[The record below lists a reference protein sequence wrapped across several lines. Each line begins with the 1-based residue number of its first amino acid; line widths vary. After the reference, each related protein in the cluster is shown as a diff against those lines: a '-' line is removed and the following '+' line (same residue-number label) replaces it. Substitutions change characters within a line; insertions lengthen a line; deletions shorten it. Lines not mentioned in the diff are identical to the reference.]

1 MLRKYK
7 MKYEEYMSD
16 VKHIFFA
23 VQLTLKSVVTS
34 IDLLSLIYKL
44 VDTNKRTKGIFLNFI
59 E

>member
-1 MLRKYK
+1 